1 MSDVRAPQALE
12 NYDVHRRTASVRHD
26 STDDAGWPH
35 DRLTTSGKRAKIA
48 ITAVM
53 RKLVIIA
60 NALLRDDRLRP
71 PKAA

>member
-1 MSDVRAPQALE
+1 MRA
-12 NYDVHRRTASVRHD
+12 
-26 STDDAGWPH
+26 DDAGWPH

-60 NALLRDDRLRP
+60 NALLRDDRLWS